1 LVPKQLIRGSGTS
14 YNASESFE
22 KFEKPLNYPSC
33 EKISQKLSPS
43 GLI

>member
-1 LVPKQLIRGSGTS
+1 VEGGVGSKTT
-14 YNASESFE
+14 YESFE
-22 KFEKPLNYPSC
+22 KVKKPLNYPSC